1 MKAGVIVFPGS
12 NCDRDAYYALR
23 DVLGYAVD
31 YLWHDEAR
39 DLGDY
44 GLVVVPGGFSY
55 GDYLRPGAIARFA
68 RVMDS
73 LRAYAERGGRV
84 LGVCNGFQIL
94 CEAGLL
100 PGALTRN
107 IGLKFRCMPVHIR
120 VENAAT
126 PFTRRYRQGE
136 VLRLPIAHGDGRY
149 VCDEATLQQLRANG
163 QVIFRYC
170 SPTGE
175 LDAAYNPNGSMEHIA
190 GVANAGFNVLGMM
203 PHPERACE
211 LLLGSDDGR
220 RLLEVG

>member
-107 IGLKFRCMPVHIR
+107 LGLKFRCMPVHIR
-120 VENAAT
+120 VENANT

-136 VLRLPIAHGDGRY
+136 VLRIPIAHGDGRY
-149 VCDEATLQQLRANG
+149 VCDAATLQQLRANG
-163 QVIFRYC
+163 QIIFRYC

-220 RLLEVG
+220 RLLQVG